1 MGRVVKTIDAHA
13 AGAPLRLVREGWPEP
28 AGATMGEKLAFAS
41 SRQDK
46 LRAFLMNEPRG
57 HADMSGALL
66 TAPERPGSAHG
77 VIFMHGEG
85 FSAMCGHGLLALGKI
100 LGGSR
105 FEVPGSS
112 SALVQGAT
120 SLSTSTSTSS
130 FTSYV
135 LDTAV
140 GTVTVR
146 VNGDNVSYIGV
157 PSFVL
162 AGGVAVSVGTRTLVV
177 DVAYGGA
184 FYAMVDAEA
193 AGLAVVPSK
202 LPELRAVGR
211 AIAQAV
217 EKQITLVHPADAEVT
232 GLDGVIFTGPP
243 SSERADIRSVTI
255 FADGAADRS
264 PCGAATC
271 ALLAV
276 VDAMGLIDPS
286 RPFVNESII
295 GTTFSAT
302 IADRAS
308 IGDVPAIVPEI
319 SGTAHITG
327 EHTFVLEKND
337 PFPQGFRL

>member
-1 MGRVVKTIDAHA
+1 MGSGVKTIDAHA
-13 AGAPLRLVREGWPEP
+13 AGAPLRLVRDGWPEP
-28 AGATMGEKLAFAS
+28 TGETMREKLAFAS
-41 SRQDK
+41 RRQDK
-46 LRAFLMNEPRG
+46 LRALLMNEPRG
-57 HADMSGALL
+57 HADMTGAIL
-66 TAPERPGSAHG
+66 TNPEHPGSAHG
-77 VIFMHGEG
+77 VIFMHGDG
-85 FSAMCGHGLLALGKI
+85 FSAMCGHGLLAVGKI
-100 LGGSR
+100 LSR
-105 FEVPGSS
+105 PGCEVRGAT
-112 SALVQGAT
+112 SALVHSPT
-120 SLSTSTSTSS
+120 SGG
-130 FTSYV
+130 TSYV

-146 VNGDNVSYIGV
+146 VNGDDVSYTGV
-157 PSFVL
+157 RSFVL
-162 AGGVAVSVGTRTLVV
+162 AGGVAVSVGARTLAV

-217 EKQITLVHPADAEVT
+217 ERQITLVHPADAQVA

-276 VDAMGLIDPS
+276 VDAMGLIDSS

-295 GTTFSAT
+295 GTTFNAT
-302 IADRAS
+302 IAGRAT
-308 IGDVPAIVPEI
+308 IGDMAAIVPEI
-319 SGTAHITG
+319 SGTAYITG
-327 EHTFVLEKND
+327 EQTFILEKND